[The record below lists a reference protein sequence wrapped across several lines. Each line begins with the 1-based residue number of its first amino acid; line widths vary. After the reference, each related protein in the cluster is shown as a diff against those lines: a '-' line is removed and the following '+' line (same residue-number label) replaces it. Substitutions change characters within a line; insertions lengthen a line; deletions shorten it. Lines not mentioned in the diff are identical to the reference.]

1 MIDITKLVGEA
12 RNGTINL
19 ALPSSLKYSATL
31 NSADGLYLIKN
42 NNEYVSIMLSDRYKS
57 NQIRI
62 PLYVTMGGNYEIE
75 PVVFINNN
83 TYHIS
88 NNLTLD
94 LQQ

>member
-1 MIDITKLVGEA
+1 
-12 RNGTINL
+12 
-19 ALPSSLKYSATL
+19 
-31 NSADGLYLIKN
+31 
-42 NNEYVSIMLSDRYKS
+42 MLSDRYKS